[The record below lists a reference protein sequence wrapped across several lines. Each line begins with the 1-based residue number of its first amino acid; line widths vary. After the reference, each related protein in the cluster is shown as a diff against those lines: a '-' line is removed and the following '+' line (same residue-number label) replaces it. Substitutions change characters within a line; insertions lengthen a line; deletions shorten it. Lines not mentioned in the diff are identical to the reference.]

1 MKSYTENPNLSRKYT
16 LLIDAEMLDKT
27 AFGLIVNFERV
38 FERRLPKANMNKW
51 LYAAALDGG
60 FPQKSENTIDAILI
74 KSPDYKE
81 MRNFDIDMLECEEPI
96 KSYKNEAG
104 CFKLYIKNAEEGI
117 ATTFLLFLNL
127 FSKIKNDIDNLI
139 CMPAPEYIRNI
150 TNYAHSSDIN
160 ISLLVMEPIM
170 GYGFSQELLTYSLF
184 YSLGISTEEIREHI

>member
-51 LYAAALDGG
+51 LYAAAIDGG

-104 CFKLYIKNAEEGI
+104 CFELHIKNAEEGI
-117 ATTFLLFLNL
+117 ATTFLEIINDL
-127 FSKIKNDIDNLI
+127 SERKNDIENLI
-139 CMPAPEYIRNI
+139 CVPASEYIRNI

-184 YSLGISTEEIREHI
+184 YSLGISTEEIRGHI